1 MLIVGGGGQQ
11 GDVNCRCVVM
21 VMLIVGVGGQGDVN
35 CRCRWSG

>member
-1 MLIVGGGGQQ
+1 MLIVGVGGQ